1 MCYSQPVLTCQVL
14 KSGTML
20 STHRQHYSMSH
31 YPTRV
36 RLLFSSD
43 HQFCFSSWWCQ
54 IFSNP
59 MGSAAW
65 PAEIRHM
72 HTARPLL
79 SIPGFE
85 RESVSG
91 AVSFEAAD
99 GRHCLKSSPQLL
111 LHLCCWT
118 TAQVSLSFMQ
128 DWQWFNIK
136 FSCCYLS
143 HNWFTQTFLGMFVT
157 LHVFQHNF
165 AKVILLLYELTTTY
179 AGIKD
184 LIQHK

>member
-1 MCYSQPVLTCQVL
+1 
-14 KSGTML
+14 
-20 STHRQHYSMSH
+20 
-31 YPTRV
+31 
-36 RLLFSSD
+36 
-43 HQFCFSSWWCQ
+43 
-54 IFSNP
+54 

-72 HTARPLL
+72 HTAGPLL

-99 GRHCLKSSPQLL
+99 GRRCLKSSPQLL
-111 LHLCCWT
+111 LHLCFWT
-118 TAQVSLSFMQ
+118 AAQVSLSFMQ

-143 HNWFTQTFLGMFVT
+143 HNWFTQTFSWNVCYSPCLST
-157 LHVFQHNF
+157 LTQFCKSDSSTLWAENSICWNKAETQVRVDHSVRLRSPFHCGPP
-165 AKVILLLYELTTTY
+165 Y
-179 AGIKD
+179 
-184 LIQHK
+184 